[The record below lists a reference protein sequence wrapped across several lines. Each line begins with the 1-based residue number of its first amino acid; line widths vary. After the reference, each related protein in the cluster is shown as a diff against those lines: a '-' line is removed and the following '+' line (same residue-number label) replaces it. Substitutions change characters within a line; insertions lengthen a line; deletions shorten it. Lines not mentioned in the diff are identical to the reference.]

1 MFEKKVLIE
10 QIDDRIRRGIAVFL
24 HIYSHILSDS
34 AEDEE
39 KSAAVEILD
48 SINFLTKAIISIQ
61 ENGLTEE
68 HKDLI
73 YKLAKGE
80 ENG

>member
-39 KSAAVEILD
+39 KSGSMD
-48 SINFLTKAIISIQ
+48 HDFCYSGWNTRIS
-61 ENGLTEE
+61 LWRH
-68 HKDLI
+68 HKSGR
-73 YKLAKGE
+73 KRQGVCEAKD
-80 ENG
+80 

>member
-24 HIYSHILSDS
+24 HIYSRILSDS

-48 SINFLTKAIISIQ
+48 SINFLTKSLISIQ
-61 ENGLTEE
+61 ENGLKEE
-68 HKDLI
+68 YKDLI